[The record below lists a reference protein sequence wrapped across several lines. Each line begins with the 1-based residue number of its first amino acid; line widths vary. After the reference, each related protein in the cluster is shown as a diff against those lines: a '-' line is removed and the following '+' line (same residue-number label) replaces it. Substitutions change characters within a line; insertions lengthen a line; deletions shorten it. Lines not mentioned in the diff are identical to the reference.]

1 MCPGGSQLTYLVWP
15 ALESHFQ
22 KWLCFHNHTLGKCIT
37 KRSWLC
43 PPSHRGHT
51 YIPGALNAG
60 NLGRLTLTFFLG
72 WVLWVLEGD
81 SLMAVAASA
90 PLLPSTSIS
99 LITAINKQPLATSP
113 AGGRGG
119 SRAFTTL
126 GEKLVSYLGQ
136 VGVHVSEGTG
146 QQRAFP
152 TSAAPPEG
160 KAPSSWGHLQK
171 CMFHFARKS
180 GSKSIF
186 SKPCWGT
193 R

>member
-1 MCPGGSQLTYLVWP
+1 MPTLSQRTHIHSRSSECWEPGKADPNLFPGM
-15 ALESHFQ
+15 
-22 KWLCFHNHTLGKCIT
+22 
-37 KRSWLC
+37 
-43 PPSHRGHT
+43 
-51 YIPGALNAG
+51 GAL
-60 NLGRLTLTFFLG
+60 
-72 WVLWVLEGD
+72 
-81 SLMAVAASA
+81 S
-90 PLLPSTSIS
+90 
-99 LITAINKQPLATSP
+99 
-113 AGGRGG
+113 AGGRFPNGCSSFSPIATQHLHFPHHSHQQTASGYFSCRGWGG

-146 QQRAFP
+146 QQWAFP
-152 TSAAPPEG
+152 TSAALPER